1 MLDFNYTAKDTAS
14 NKVVKSTVKAD
25 SEKSAAKLLI
35 AQGLMPLEII
45 EQSEAGNFF
54 SKFTNKVPGK
64 SRIVFSRQL
73 STLINAGLPLAQSL
87 HTVREQ
93 TEHKRLQAIIQDII
107 TAVEGGS
114 ALSAAFAKHP
124 DVFDDVYIAL
134 ISAGEVSG
142 TLDKALERIA
152 DQQEKDAEI
161 MSKVKGAMVYPL
173 IVSLVMVG
181 VIVFMLVT
189 VVPQI
194 EKLYDD
200 LGQQLPLITAV
211 MVGAANFVTS
221 YWWIVL
227 AVLGV
232 LIYFGINWT
241 KTTTGRKAVDSLK
254 LNVPLFGILFRK
266 LYMARFARTTET
278 LMSTGVQMLETLKIA
293 ARAVNNVHI
302 AEEINR
308 AADKVKDGKALSAS
322 LRGEEYM
329 LPLVPQMISIGE
341 QSGGIDAMLGK
352 AATFYENEL
361 DQSIKAIST
370 MIEPILMVLLAGVAG
385 LMIGAV
391 LFPIYSLVGSG
402 AATTR

>member
-35 AQGLMPLEII
+35 AQGLMPLEIM
-45 EQSEAGNFF
+45 EQSEAGNFL
-54 SKFTNKVPGK
+54 SKLTNKVPGK

-93 TEHKRLQAIIQDII
+93 TENKRLQAIIQDII

-114 ALSAAFAKHP
+114 ALSVAFAKHP

-161 MSKVKGAMVYPL
+161 MGKVKGAMIYPL

-194 EKLYDD
+194 EKLYKD
-200 LGQQLPLITAV
+200 LHQELPVITAV
-211 MVGAANFVTS
+211 MVSAANFLIG

-227 AVLGV
+227 GVLGIA
-232 LIYFGINWT
+232 IYFGVNWT
-241 KTTTGRKAVDSLK
+241 KTKSGRKTVDALK
-254 LNVPLFGILFRK
+254 LNIPVFGILFRK

-293 ARAVNNVHI
+293 SRAVNNVHV
-302 AEEINR
+302 ADAINR

-322 LRGEEYM
+322 LKSEEYV
-329 LPLVPQMISIGE
+329 LSLVPQMISIGE

-361 DQSIKAIST
+361 DQTIKAIST
-370 MIEPILMVLLAGVAG
+370 MIEPILMVMLAGVAG

-402 AATTR
+402 ATAR

>member
-1 MLDFNYTAKDTAS
+1 MLDFNYTAKDTSS

-25 SEKSAAKLLI
+25 SEKSASKLLI
-35 AQGLMPLEII
+35 AQGLMPLEIT
-45 EQSEAGNFF
+45 EQTSSGNIF
-54 SKFTNKVPGK
+54 SKLANKVPGK

-93 TEHKRLQAIIQDII
+93 TENKRLQAIIQDII

-114 ALSAAFAKHP
+114 TLSSAFGKHP

-161 MSKVKGAMVYPL
+161 MGKVKGAMVYPL

-194 EKLYDD
+194 QRLYKD
-200 LGQQLPLITAV
+200 LHQQLPVITAV
-211 MVGAANFVTS
+211 MVAAADFLIH
-221 YWWIVL
+221 YWWIAL
-227 AVLGV
+227 AVLGI
-232 LIYFGINWT
+232 LIYFGINWS
-241 KTTTGRKAVDSLK
+241 KTTSGRKVIDGFK
-254 LNVPLFGILFRK
+254 LNVPLFGPLFRK
-266 LYMARFARTTET
+266 LYMARFARSTET
-278 LMSTGVQMLETLKIA
+278 LMSTGVQMLETLKIS

-302 AEEINR
+302 AAAINR
-308 AADKVKDGKALSAS
+308 AADKVKDGKALSVS
-322 LRGEEYM
+322 LKGEEYV

-370 MIEPILMVLLAGVAG
+370 MIEPILMVMLAGVAG

-402 AATTR
+402 AAAR

>member
-1 MLDFNYTAKDTAS
+1 MLDFNYTAKDTSS

-25 SEKSAAKLLI
+25 SEKSASKLLI
-35 AQGLMPLEII
+35 AQGLMPLEIT
-45 EQSEAGNFF
+45 EQTSSGNIF
-54 SKFTNKVPGK
+54 SKLANKVPGK

-93 TEHKRLQAIIQDII
+93 TENKRLQAIIQDII

-114 ALSAAFAKHP
+114 TLSSAFGKHP

-161 MSKVKGAMVYPL
+161 MGKVKGAMVYPL

-194 EKLYDD
+194 QRLYKD
-200 LGQQLPLITAV
+200 LHQQLPVITAV
-211 MVGAANFVTS
+211 MVAAADFLIH
-221 YWWIVL
+221 YWWIAL
-227 AVLGV
+227 AVLGI
-232 LIYFGINWT
+232 LIYFGINWS
-241 KTTTGRKAVDSLK
+241 KTTSGRKVIDGFK
-254 LNVPLFGILFRK
+254 LNVPLFGPLFRK
-266 LYMARFARTTET
+266 LYMARFARSTET
-278 LMSTGVQMLETLKIA
+278 LMSTGVQMLETLKIS

-302 AEEINR
+302 AAAINR
-308 AADKVKDGKALSAS
+308 AADKVKDGKALSLS
-322 LRGEEYM
+322 LKGEEYV

-370 MIEPILMVLLAGVAG
+370 MIEPILMVMLAGVAG

-402 AATTR
+402 AAAR

>member
-1 MLDFNYTAKDTAS
+1 MLDFNYTAKDTSS

-25 SEKSAAKLLI
+25 SEKSASKLLI
-35 AQGLMPLEII
+35 AQGLMPLEIT
-45 EQSEAGNFF
+45 EQTSSGNIF
-54 SKFTNKVPGK
+54 SKLANKVPGK

-93 TEHKRLQAIIQDII
+93 TENKRLQAIIQDII

-114 ALSAAFAKHP
+114 TLSSAFGKHP

-161 MSKVKGAMVYPL
+161 MGKVKGAMVYPL

-181 VIVFMLVT
+181 VIIFMLVT

-194 EKLYDD
+194 QRLYKD
-200 LGQQLPLITAV
+200 LHQQLPVITAV
-211 MVGAANFVTS
+211 MVAAADFLIH
-221 YWWIVL
+221 YWWIAL
-227 AVLGV
+227 AVLGI
-232 LIYFGINWT
+232 LIYFGINWS
-241 KTTTGRKAVDSLK
+241 KTTGGRKVIDGFK
-254 LNVPLFGILFRK
+254 LNVPLFGPLFRK
-266 LYMARFARTTET
+266 LYMARFARSTET
-278 LMSTGVQMLETLKIA
+278 LMSTGVQMLETLKIS

-302 AEEINR
+302 AAAINR
-308 AADKVKDGKALSAS
+308 AADKVKDGKALSVS
-322 LRGEEYM
+322 LKGEEYV

-370 MIEPILMVLLAGVAG
+370 MIEPILMVMLAGVAG

-402 AATTR
+402 AAAR